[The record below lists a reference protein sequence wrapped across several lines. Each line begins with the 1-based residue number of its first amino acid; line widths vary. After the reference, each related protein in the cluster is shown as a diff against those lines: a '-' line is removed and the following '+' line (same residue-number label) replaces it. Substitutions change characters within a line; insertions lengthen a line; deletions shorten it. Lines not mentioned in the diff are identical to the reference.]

1 MKAGRPPSLGG
12 SCPPADC
19 IDAAVELALR
29 EDLSS
34 EVLSPA
40 ADLTTSCLIDLAMSV
55 TASILSRQDG
65 VIAGVAIAKA
75 VFHRLDDSVEFDA
88 VHEDGDTVSGGEEM
102 VRLRGPARPVL
113 TGERTA
119 LNFLQHL
126 SGIATLTRAYID
138 AVSGTGVEITDTRKT
153 TPGIRLL
160 EKYAVRCG
168 GGVSHRL
175 GLHDAVLIKEN
186 HIALSGG
193 AAAAVSRARQL
204 KGSNGSSATA
214 VMIEAAT
221 LDEVRQL
228 ASLGTGQ
235 CPDRILLDN
244 MSVLLMR
251 EAVELIRAADG
262 KAIEIEATGGV
273 DLGSVREVAE
283 TGVDLISV
291 GALTHSAPALD
302 ITLLLDD

>member
-1 MKAGRPPSLGG
+1 MSTGR
-12 SCPPADC
+12 PPADC

-40 ADLTTSCLIDLAMSV
+40 ADLTTSCLIDDATSV
-55 TASILSRQDG
+55 TAAILSRQNG
-65 VIAGVAIAKA
+65 VVAGVAVAGA
-75 VFHRLDDSVEFDA
+75 VFHRLDGAVEFDA
-88 VHEDGDTVSGGEEM
+88 VRRDGDAVAGGQEM
-102 VRLRGPARPVL
+102 VRLCGPARPIL

-126 SGIATLTRAYID
+126 SGIATLTRDYVD
-138 AVSGTGVEITDTRKT
+138 AVSGTGVHITDTRKT
-153 TPGIRLL
+153 TPGMRLL

-193 AAAAVSRARQL
+193 AAAAMAQARHL
-204 KGSNGSSATA
+204 TGTNGTSATA
-214 VMIEAAT
+214 IMIEATT
-221 LDEVRQL
+221 LEEVRQL
-228 ASLGTGQ
+228 AGLGAGE
-235 CPDRILLDN
+235 CPNRILLDN
-244 MSVLLMR
+244 MTVPLMR
-251 EAVELIRAADG
+251 EAVELIRTADG
-262 KAIEIEATGGV
+262 EAIEIEATGGV
-273 DLGSVREVAE
+273 DLDTVREVAE
-283 TGVDLISV
+283 TGVDLISI

-302 ITLLLDD
+302 ITLLLD